1 MSSYWDTASR
11 EIAGSE
17 TVDEAKGIEERVI
30 DEVLQVTG
38 DREFPDDHRTEIL
51 GIIAVRRIDP
61 IGGDSKNRSRE
72 WFQSSQISRMIE
84 DLHDAFHELARPRHE
99 TRFGPLSDNVNS
111 NLFRRDAH
119 TVETGE

>member
-11 EIAGSE
+11 EVAGSE
-17 TVDEAKGIEERVI
+17 TVDEAKAIEQRVI
-30 DEVLQVTG
+30 AETMLVTG
-38 DREFPDDHRTEIL
+38 DREFPEDHRTEIL
-51 GIIAVRRIDP
+51 GIIAVKRIDP

-72 WFQSSQISRMIE
+72 WFQSCHSSRMIE

-111 NLFRRDAH
+111 NLFRKDAH
-119 TVETGE
+119 ETQ